1 VSVRLIRPKENFM
14 YHRIV
19 LASLLGAL
27 PACLNPDIS
36 DEYPLTMRAEALD
49 VADGSVERDESADD
63 DDALEDDAV
72 EDDAPEDDAPEDDA
86 EPTGDRRPRPRRFTR
101 GAGPASDPE

>member
-1 VSVRLIRPKENFM
+1 M

-36 DEYPLTMRAEALD
+36 DEYPLTMQAEALD
-49 VADGSVERDESADD
+49 VADAGTEGDESADEDDASEDDALD
-63 DDALEDDAV
+63 DDAPADDA
-72 EDDAPEDDAPEDDA
+72 DPAR
-86 EPTGDRRPRPRRFTR
+86 DRWPRPRRFTR
-101 GAGPASDPE
+101 GAAPASVRSASLAAPADDTRAR

>member
-1 VSVRLIRPKENFM
+1 M

-36 DEYPLTMRAEALD
+36 DEYPLTMQAEALD
-49 VADGSVERDESADD
+49 DADGGVQRDESADED
-63 DDALEDDAV
+63 GALEDDALD
-72 EDDAPEDDAPEDDA
+72 DDAPEDDADPA
-86 EPTGDRRPRPRRFTR
+86 RDRRPRPRRFTR
-101 GAGPASDPE
+101 GAAPASVRSVSLAAPADDTRAR

>member
-1 VSVRLIRPKENFM
+1 M

-36 DEYPLTMRAEALD
+36 DEYPLTMQAEALD
-49 VADGSVERDESADD
+49 AADGGVERDESADED
-63 DDALEDDAV
+63 GALEDDALD
-72 EDDAPEDDAPEDDA
+72 DDAPEDDADPA
-86 EPTGDRRPRPRRFTR
+86 RDRRPRPRRFTR
-101 GAGPASDPE
+101 GAAPASAGSVSLAAPADDTRAR

>member
-1 VSVRLIRPKENFM
+1 M

-36 DEYPLTMRAEALD
+36 DEYPVTMRAEALD
-49 VADGSVERDESADD
+49 VTDGGVERDESADD
-63 DDALEDDAV
+63 DDAV
-72 EDDAPEDDAPEDDA
+72 EDDAPEDDAAPA
-86 EPTGDRRPRPRRFTR
+86 GDRRPRPRRFTR
-101 GAGPASDPE
+101 GAGPASDRSASLAAPAGNTRAR